1 VSKNHTIHLN
11 PAGINERVWTSIK
24 EVGVGGSLDQR
35 HVLFF
40 VELTSGSYNMS
51 ALKTGQVHHGAPE
64 CGIVTDGTRC
74 PTGYRNLKQIG
85 WEMMALDETWL
96 TFCTFSVSI

>member
-1 VSKNHTIHLN
+1 MCRRKS
-11 PAGINERVWTSIK
+11 
-24 EVGVGGSLDQR
+24 GSTTR
-35 HVLFF
+35 SVF

-51 ALKTGQVHHGAPE
+51 PLKTGQVHYGAPE

-74 PTGYRNLKQIG
+74 LTGYINLKQIW
-85 WEMMALDETWL
+85 WEMMELDETWL